1 MDQSMWSRL
10 CETGRQWSD
19 DPCGQ
24 RNCGPVGLTLPGTA
38 RACPRTRVACDFMGN
53 WQRRRLAIGACAVLI
68 IGACHATPGPV
79 QTNPPGAP
87 PATTTPAGAPKDLA
101 AATAAAQQKADRHAS
116 GDFAGEWL
124 LFTKDLRDNITQQAF
139 VEFSQKCSPTGLVMK
154 SSGGRMDSPE
164 RAVIHF
170 ETMGVTH
177 AVTMIYEYG
186 GWYKEPDEFL
196 QANFGKN
203 GNDLIA
209 VDQAAGHCDS
219 Q

>member
-1 MDQSMWSRL
+1 
-10 CETGRQWSD
+10 
-19 DPCGQ
+19 
-24 RNCGPVGLTLPGTA
+24 
-38 RACPRTRVACDFMGN
+38 MGN
-53 WQRRRLAIGACAVLI
+53 WQRRRVAIAACAVLI
-68 IGACHATPGPV
+68 IGACHSTPGPG
-79 QTNPPGAP
+79 QTNPGPGAP
-87 PATTTPAGAPKDLA
+87 SSTTTPAGAPKNLA

-196 QANFGKN
+196 QANFGKD
-203 GNDLIA
+203 GDDLIA
-209 VDQAAGHCDS
+209 VDQAAGHCES

>member
-1 MDQSMWSRL
+1 M
-10 CETGRQWSD
+10 
-19 DPCGQ
+19 
-24 RNCGPVGLTLPGTA
+24 GTW
-38 RACPRTRVACDFMGN
+38 RWRRVAI
-53 WQRRRLAIGACAVLI
+53 AVGAVSI
-68 IGACHATPGPV
+68 IGACHSTPGPGP
-79 QTNPPGAP
+79 TNPGVPS
-87 PATTTPAGAPKDLA
+87 ATTTPAGAPKDLA
-101 AATAAAQQKADRHAS
+101 SATAAAQLKADRHAS

-124 LFTKDLRDNITQQAF
+124 LFTKDLRDSITQRAF
-139 VEFSQKCSPTGLVMK
+139 VEFSQKCSLTSLPMK

-170 ETMGVTH
+170 QAMGVTH

-203 GNDLIA
+203 ASELIA
-209 VDQAAGHCDS
+209 VDQAAGHCES

>member
-1 MDQSMWSRL
+1 MGKWRR
-10 CETGRQWSD
+10 C
-19 DPCGQ
+19 
-24 RNCGPVGLTLPGTA
+24 
-38 RACPRTRVACDFMGN
+38 RVAI
-53 WQRRRLAIGACAVLI
+53 AACALLFT
-68 IGACHATPGPV
+68 GACHSSPKPGQTDPAPTAHSAT
-79 QTNPPGAP
+79 AS
-87 PATTTPAGAPKDLA
+87 AGAPKDLA
-101 AATAAAQQKADRHAS
+101 TATAAAQLKAARHAS

-139 VEFSQKCSPTGLVMK
+139 VEFSQKCSATGLVMK
-154 SSGGRMDSPE
+154 SAGGRMDSPE

-203 GNDLIA
+203 GNELIA
-209 VDQAAGHCDS
+209 VDQAAGHCDT